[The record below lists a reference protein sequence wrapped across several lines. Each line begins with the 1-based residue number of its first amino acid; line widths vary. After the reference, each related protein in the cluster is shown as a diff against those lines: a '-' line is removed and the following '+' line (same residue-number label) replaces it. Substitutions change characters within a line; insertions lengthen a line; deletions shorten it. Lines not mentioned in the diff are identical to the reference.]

1 MRRASQLI
9 ITSVKDFRHSVI
21 RNAAKD
27 AHINQI
33 NVFYMPIC
41 AKRFSSIPDSGGS
54 FAHLP
59 ATAAS
64 DTEGD
69 SGPSTSNSPSIN
81 TKHRS
86 ATELVW
92 PMSRQQEKY
101 AGKVYRALAAVLSH
115 DSTLQDELI
124 RELGFVIKEV
134 RVSPD
139 HAKAFILWDS
149 YTGQSKKTTRALQKT
164 TPRIRAGVAKFLK
177 ARNVPRLE
185 FRLDKISDDDAELE
199 RIFSWIEEERNK
211 EES

>member
-92 PMSRQQEKY
+92 PMSRQQEKC
-101 AGKVYRALAAVLSH
+101 KLFNPL
-115 DSTLQDELI
+115 
-124 RELGFVIKEV
+124 
-134 RVSPD
+134 
-139 HAKAFILWDS
+139 FIHFPPPHF
-149 YTGQSKKTTRALQKT
+149 YFTFRT
-164 TPRIRAGVAKFLK
+164 
-177 ARNVPRLE
+177 NVPL
-185 FRLDKISDDDAELE
+185 
-199 RIFSWIEEERNK
+199 
-211 EES
+211 